1 SPRDYSSL
9 SAQSPAPIPTNSHYV
24 SDLELFGLRVR
35 RAAAV
40 ARPVREQGCRLP
52 FPGLLDGRAS
62 RCFREYTQRLA
73 PPSLWTQSGSTLA
86 SCSYSGRCFT
96 TFVHSLSS
104 LHCQSRIVVAP
115 IALRPPRKHARAQF

>member
-1 SPRDYSSL
+1 MTVRDGSRLYSDCACCLKRALTSVCSSTQLHSLASPRDYSSL
-9 SAQSPAPIPTNSHYV
+9 SAQSPAPIPTNSHHV

-73 PPSLWTQSGSTLA
+73 PPSMWTQSG
-86 SCSYSGRCFT
+86 YT
-96 TFVHSLSS
+96 TRS
-104 LHCQSRIVVAP
+104 
-115 IALRPPRKHARAQF
+115 